1 MLPAPLDLTTGRKAP
16 PVVRTFPKL
25 APLDLSQQ
33 TDSRAV
39 SSPRIVMYDPY
50 GCIASASLGGAPDMA
65 SAEASAV
72 NNQATEEGCVA
83 SASRG
88 GVPDTDS
95 CVNKQVA
102 EEGGL
107 DGLLEE
113 LHTSFS
119 EEEWIGQAGRQA
131 RDPASDQER
140 FRMEDD
146 FNESPQDGD
155 LASDECESLDFSDV
169 SWDSF
174 MIDSAEIEEA
184 QRVGSSEASPRR
196 PFATLPVVTNRS
208 SDFIPNR
215 SKAHT
220 SPPSS
225 GKAHVKVRNGS
236 MTQYKASKEFS
247 IPKNTLRYR
256 LGENYKNKGRRGPET
271 VLTCDEES
279 QIVCWIKEMQ
289 RKAFPVTTGRNKEKR
304 KGKR

>member
-1 MLPAPLDLTTGRKAP
+1 
-16 PVVRTFPKL
+16 
-25 APLDLSQQ
+25 
-33 TDSRAV
+33 
-39 SSPRIVMYDPY
+39 
-50 GCIASASLGGAPDMA
+50 MA

-83 SASRG
+83 SARRG

-95 CVNKQVA
+95 CVNKHVA

-107 DGLLEE
+107 DGLPEE

-140 FRMEDD
+140 FTMEDD

-225 GKAHVKVRNGS
+225 GKAHVKGITKNKRVKYTPEILACAIEQVRNGS

-289 RKAFPVTTGRNKEKR
+289 RKAFPVTTEALRRKISVFLKENPRRNPFR
-304 KGKR
+304 DNTPGKLSNVRFNQY